1 MVDLV
6 VVGGGMAGLAAGYEA
21 KTQGLNVH
29 VLEAGRPGGKVQ
41 TIREEGFVIEA
52 GPDAVVR
59 YKPWALALAKELG
72 LEGEIVGT
80 LPARPAALI
89 YTGGRAHPLPE
100 GLNVV
105 IPSRL
110 GPLARTPLLSP
121 LGKLRAAFDLLLPKG
136 PSGDEAFG
144 SFIKRRL
151 GQEVWDRLAAPLT
164 GGIYGGDPEELS
176 LLAAFPQLKKLEE
189 ENRSLILGSL
199 KAMRKRKTSRE
210 KGSLFA
216 SFKKGLGQLSDALT
230 QELGGALKTGIRV
243 EGIEAMPSG
252 YRVKTS
258 EGPIETKLL
267 VLTTPAHETAK
278 LLRPL
283 GFAAT
288 DALLEIPYHSAA
300 TVTFAFEKE
309 KMPPRVGH
317 GILFARGEGF
327 SARGFTWLDQKWP
340 HRAPE
345 GVALARAYFSG
356 SEAKTEPEE
365 LKALAL
371 ADLKK
376 LLGELPP
383 VLRTWVGRFKKGMPA
398 YTVGHTER
406 VKKIEEAEKAFPG
419 LALAG
424 AAYRGV
430 GIPEVVRDGREAVKR
445 LLGAAS

>member
-1 MVDLV
+1 
-6 VVGGGMAGLAAGYEA
+6 MAGLAAGYEA
-21 KTQGLNVH
+21 KRRGLDVL
-29 VLEAGRPGGKVQ
+29 VLEAARPGGKVQ
-41 TIREEGFVIEA
+41 TIREAGFVVEA

-80 LPARPAALI
+80 LPAKPAALI

-110 GPLARTPLLSP
+110 GPLVRTPLLSP
-121 LGKLRAAFDLLLPKG
+121 LGKLRAALDLILPRG
-136 PSGDEAFG
+136 PGGDEAFG

-189 ENRSLILGSL
+189 EHRSLILGSL
-199 KAMRKRKTSRE
+199 RAMRKRRVSRE

-216 SFKKGLGQLSDALT
+216 SFKGGLGALTDALARA
-230 QELGGALKTGIRV
+230 LGDALKTGVKV
-243 EGIEAMPSG
+243 EGIEALSSG
-252 YRVKTS
+252 YRVRTS
-258 EGPIETKLL
+258 EGPIETRLL
-267 VLTTPAHETAK
+267 VLTTPAPKTAE

-283 GFAAT
+283 GFAALN
-288 DALLEIPYHSAA
+288 ALLEIPYHSAA
-300 TVTFAFEKE
+300 TVTFAFDKA

-345 GVALARAYFSG
+345 GMALARAYFSG
-356 SEAKTEPEE
+356 IEAEAEPEE

-371 ADLKK
+371 SDLKR

-383 VLRTWVGRFKKGMPA
+383 VLRAWVGQFKKGMPA

-406 VKKIEEAEKAFPG
+406 VKKIEETEKAFPG

-445 LLGAAS
+445 LLGEVGPGGSV